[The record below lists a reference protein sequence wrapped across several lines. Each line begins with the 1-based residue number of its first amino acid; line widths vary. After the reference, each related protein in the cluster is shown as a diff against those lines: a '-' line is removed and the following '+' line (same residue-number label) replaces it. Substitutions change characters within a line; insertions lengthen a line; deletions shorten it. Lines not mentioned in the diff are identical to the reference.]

1 MVPRMIAMALGS
13 LVLAGAATG
22 AGATNLQAG
31 KALVE
36 RTCYACHGLNG
47 ISRMSLYPNLAGQKR
62 RYLAA
67 ELHAFRD
74 GARKNPIM
82 SLIAA
87 HLTNAQIRDV
97 AAYFASLEPGSGALR
112 GAPGTGAC
120 AHERTP

>member
-1 MVPRMIAMALGS
+1 MFRRMIAIGLGS
-13 LVLAGAATG
+13 LVLAAATRG
-22 AGATNLQAG
+22 AGATDLQAG

-47 ISRMSLYPNLAGQKR
+47 MSRMSLYPNLAGQKR

-67 ELHAFRD
+67 QLHAFRD
-74 GARKNPIM
+74 GSRRNPIM

-97 AAYFASLEPGSGALR
+97 AAYFASLEPGTGALCVR
-112 GAPGTGAC
+112 
-120 AHERTP
+120 